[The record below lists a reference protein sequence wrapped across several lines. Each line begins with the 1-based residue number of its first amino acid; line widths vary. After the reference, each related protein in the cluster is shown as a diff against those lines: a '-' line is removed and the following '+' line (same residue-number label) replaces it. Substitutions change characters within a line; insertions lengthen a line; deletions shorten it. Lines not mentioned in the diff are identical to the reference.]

1 MLEACKQTMKV
12 WKWLKLNLEVH
23 NQTIE
28 QFNLLPTLFLVLF
41 ILHLINSPS
50 LPLSDESFSQTCKIG
65 LESCYYHQLIS
76 ENFTATK

>member
-1 MLEACKQTMKV
+1 MLEACKQKIKV
-12 WKWLKLNLEVH
+12 WKWLKLNLKVR

-28 QFNLLPTLFLVLF
+28 QFNLLPAFFLVLF
-41 ILHLINSPS
+41 ILHVINPPS

-76 ENFTATK
+76 ENFAATK